1 MLIDR
6 NGRKRLVDGP
16 QRVFVVGKEF
26 SRLTRVNA
34 DQKEYIKVQYRSG
47 VLEHIPG

>member
-1 MLIDR
+1 MLIDS
-6 NGRKRLVDGP
+6 NGRKQLVDGP
-16 QRVFVVGKEF
+16 QRVFVARKEF

-34 DQKEYIKVQYRSG
+34 DQKQYIKVQYKSG